1 MGIESIIN
9 SNLRRNNNRG
19 LKMTIPFRDEIVFN
33 FNDGR
38 GINVN
43 QLDVE
48 GQPLVNATDEDKAM
62 AVGTIPRMWSSDDIK
77 QIIQNVT
84 GISSVIRPVALRYA
98 TAKITF
104 DFEAADFTGAYGSSS
119 DDENIAVADY
129 QALGSSYIGLAIPV
143 SFPDLTSIEL
153 APAYNQSIVS
163 FIKLINTITIEGVDY
178 KDVEDC
184 QCVAVDRICYI
195 IKNKIKKGKT
205 MSSKIINALKPRA
218 LLIANAVGHHLG
230 HKDGRK
236 MTRWEHPGDI
246 WCKHF
251 NENKDGTY
259 NILFI
264 KKGDRFAGINLINIQ
279 PIKIRD
285 LMVEDPIVLE
295 KNVIDRAS
303 VEIHNTS
310 GIVQEAATYES
321 IFQKML
327 GSTQGEES
335 SFTSGFSVSIRN
347 TFTAG
352 NDSTPVKNETEIS
365 AETHSEWSKQTSS
378 SSTEETSQSRGLAI
392 PVAAPPLGKITL
404 FAERNI
410 SKMERQ
416 VKGFAE
422 LEHKIIIGRYEKG
435 WWGEKR
441 WDSFADL
448 LHILR
453 GNAGDN
459 IALGRHFRKNPYD
472 VSDLQKPLSLPFEQI
487 YKYDNVTD
495 VKITYS

>member
-1 MGIESIIN
+1 
-9 SNLRRNNNRG
+9 
-19 LKMTIPFRDEIVFN
+19 
-33 FNDGR
+33 
-38 GINVN
+38 
-43 QLDVE
+43 
-48 GQPLVNATDEDKAM
+48 
-62 AVGTIPRMWSSDDIK
+62 
-77 QIIQNVT
+77 
-84 GISSVIRPVALRYA
+84 
-98 TAKITF
+98 
-104 DFEAADFTGAYGSSS
+104 
-119 DDENIAVADY
+119 
-129 QALGSSYIGLAIPV
+129 
-143 SFPDLTSIEL
+143 
-153 APAYNQSIVS
+153 
-163 FIKLINTITIEGVDY
+163 
-178 KDVEDC
+178 
-184 QCVAVDRICYI
+184 
-195 IKNKIKKGKT
+195 

-218 LLIANAVGHHLG
+218 LLIANAVGRHLG

-236 MTRWEHPGDI
+236 MTRWVYPGDI
-246 WCKHF
+246 WCKDF
-251 NENKDGTY
+251 TENKDGTY

-285 LMVEDPIVLE
+285 LTVEDPIILE
-295 KNVIDRAS
+295 KDVIDRAS
-303 VEIHNTS
+303 VQITNTS
-310 GIVQEAATYES
+310 GIAQDPAVYES
-321 IFQKML
+321 IFSKML

-392 PVAAPPLGKITL
+392 PVTPPPLGKITL

-441 WDSFADL
+441 WDSFTDL

-459 IALGRHFRKNPYD
+459 IALGKHFRKNPYD
-472 VSDLQKPLSLPFEQI
+472 VSDLKKPLSLPFEQI